1 MRATLMITLD
11 DLKTNRDTQITVAGI
26 IFFLLAFPLYFGI
39 SGANASSSEAMGGVA
54 DYNVNGEITYIE
66 IADGIE
72 YIADGDTLMI
82 DNLHT
87 DSVDGAEDMNIVG
100 VRVTMSYG
108 EDEEGS
114 GPPTCVGPLGGQN
127 AADTVSGTAMHAGF
141 NESADGQNNGGNGG
155 HDVIVEWFNSSMVD
169 ASVSGLS
176 ESEIVSQIDSMG
188 AGLGAYSV
196 EIGVDVE
203 AGNAPGPGCSR
214 SDNGEEVT
222 YSVELII
229 FDYTIAPSFDE
240 AEV

>member
-1 MRATLMITLD
+1 MITLD

-54 DYNVNGEITYIE
+54 DYNVNGEITYIQ

-108 EDEEGS
+108 EDES
-114 GPPTCVGPLGGQN
+114 GGGGPFCPTGDA
-127 AADTVSGTAMHAGF
+127 AADTISGSATHLNF
-141 NESADGQNNGGNGG
+141 TESADGQNNGGNGA
-155 HDVIVEWFNSSMVD
+155 HDVTVEWFNSSMVG
-169 ASVSGLS
+169 ATVSGLS
-176 ESEIVSQIDSMG
+176 ESDIVAQIDSMG
-188 AGLGAYSV
+188 AGLGAYSADISV
-196 EIGVDVE
+196 SAE
-203 AGNAPGPGCSR
+203 AGNELPTCPNQR
-214 SDNGEEVT
+214 TDDGEEVT

-229 FDYTIAPSFDE
+229 FDYTIAPAFDE
-240 AEV
+240 AEL